1 MTPTLYCLM
10 REDLQ
15 DNNPG
20 KMMAQAMHAQ
30 ADFDRWVEKLEPDDL
45 LSSYVNEWKEDR
57 SFGRTLVLG
66 VTLDQIIDFDV
77 VGVVGMSTCKRMSDY
92 TVDPTYPWRNFYGK
106 LFVTNEITCAWAFA
120 CDATPQA
127 QIDWLKSQSLHQ

>member
-15 DNNPG
+15 DLNPG
-20 KMMAQAMHAQ
+20 KAMAQAMHAQ

-45 LSSYVNEWKEDR
+45 LSSYVNAWKEDR

-66 VTLDQIIDFDV
+66 VTIDQITDFETIV
-77 VGVVGMSTCKRMSDY
+77 LFTGNRMSGF
-92 TVDPTYPWRNFYGK
+92 TVDPTYPWRNYYGK
-106 LFVTNEITCAWAFA
+106 LFVTNEITCGWAFA
-120 CDATPQA
+120 CDATPQV
-127 QIDWLKSQSLHQ
+127 QIDWLKRQSLHQ

>member
-15 DNNPG
+15 DLNPG
-20 KMMAQAMHAQ
+20 KAMAQAMHAQ

-45 LSSYVNEWKEDR
+45 LLSYVNVWKEDR
-57 SFGRTLVLG
+57 SFGRTLVLS
-66 VTLDQIIDFDV
+66 VTLDQITDFDV
-77 VGVVGMSTCKRMSDY
+77 VVTSTGKSMSNY
-92 TVDPTYPWRNFYGK
+92 TVDPTYPWRNYYGK
-106 LFVTNEITCAWAFA
+106 LFVTNTITCAWAFA

-127 QIDWLKSQSLHQ
+127 QIDWLKSQTLHQ